1 MTLSIV
7 ARCPS
12 TGELGVAVASCV
24 LAVGVRIP
32 VAQAGVGAVAVQ
44 AHGWLHW
51 RQSML
56 GALESGLSAA
66 EAVEMHTVLP
76 DAPESQF
83 AAIGRTGPPG
93 VFTGPDCVGS
103 AGHAAA
109 DHVSAQANTMASEA
123 VWPVMLEAF
132 QQHDGALAR
141 RLVAALRAGDDAGGD
156 YRGRQSAS
164 VLVVSGDPTYTS
176 TGDADD
182 PTVDLRVD
190 DAADPVADL
199 RRLLDVHDA
208 HREVIRSAMTADPE
222 AAAAH
227 LRRAGEI
234 APDDRV
240 VAPLRAIRLAL
251 AGDVEQAE
259 PLLRRA
265 ARINPST
272 GGWARR
278 RAEAAVADGSPH
290 GKALLNLLD
299 RSGLPS

>member
-1 MTLSIV
+1 VTLSIV

-32 VAQAGVGAVAVQ
+32 LARAGVGAVAVQ

-56 GALESGLSAA
+56 GALEAGLTSA
-66 EAVEMHTVLP
+66 EAVEMHAVLP

-103 AGHAAA
+103 AGHADAA
-109 DHVSAQANTMASEA
+109 DVSVQANTMASDR
-123 VWPVMLEAF
+123 VWPAMLDGF
-132 QQHDGALAR
+132 QQAGGPLAH

-208 HREVIRSAMTADPE
+208 HREVIRSAMTPDPA

-240 VAPLRAIRLAL
+240 VAPLRAIRIAL
-251 AGDVEQAE
+251 AGDLEQAE
-259 PLLRRA
+259 PLLRHA
-265 ARINPST
+265 AQINPST

-278 RAEAAVADGSPH
+278 RAESAAAEGDPH
-290 GKALLNLLD
+290 GQALLELVARL
-299 RSGLPS
+299 GLP